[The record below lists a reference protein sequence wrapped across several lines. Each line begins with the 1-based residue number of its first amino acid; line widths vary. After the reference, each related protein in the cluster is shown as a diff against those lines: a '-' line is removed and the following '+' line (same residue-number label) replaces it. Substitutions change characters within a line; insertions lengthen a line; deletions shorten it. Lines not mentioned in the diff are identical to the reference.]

1 MKTYNEIL
9 KDIEKTKKALTAA
22 EQKEKNLIDRIYDAP
37 DLLTKRAIKNELNA
51 EIIKTSEKVQDLKIT
66 IKMLTN
72 NAKRALF
79 VEMVPAIITTLDKY
93 KNKPYGEKTRDK
105 ISDEIK
111 TATGCRC
118 YIKNSYGDSE
128 INIYPA
134 IYSHEIKIYTKDFKI
149 LNNEN
154 KIQVPTAENLKL
166 YYINEYIENLD
177 CLNIILFIVNC
188 ITRLLMSCSIIIN
201 ITKINKQYIPIIFGL
216 ISLGIG
222 CFFTLNQTIFEKL
235 KMQILTI
242 NSILLLI
249 ITAITLYFIIVGGK
263 HEKQNIK

>member
-9 KDIEKTKKALTAA
+9 KDIEKTRKALAAA
-22 EQKEKNLIDRIYDAP
+22 EQKEKNLIDRIYAAP
-37 DLLTKRAIKNELNA
+37 DLLTKRAIKNDLNA

-79 VEMVPAIITTLDKY
+79 VETVPAIIATLEKY

-118 YIKNSYGDSE
+118 YIKDSYSDSE
-128 INIYPA
+128 IKIYPA

-149 LNNEN
+149 LNDEN

-166 YYINEYIENLD
+166 YYINEYIEN
-177 CLNIILFIVNC
+177 
-188 ITRLLMSCSIIIN
+188 
-201 ITKINKQYIPIIFGL
+201 IPA
-216 ISLGIG
+216 
-222 CFFTLNQTIFEKL
+222 
-235 KMQILTI
+235 
-242 NSILLLI
+242 
-249 ITAITLYFIIVGGK
+249 AIKAMKSTYKKAV
-263 HEKQNIK
+263 EKQKELEKICDEFNAYAVDGIDRIYKDKYIYENGRV

>member
-37 DLLTKRAIKNELNA
+37 DLLTKRAIKNDLNA

-66 IKMLTN
+66 IKMLIN

-79 VEMVPAIITTLDKY
+79 VETVPAIITTLEKY

-118 YIKNSYGDSE
+118 YIKNSYSDSE
-128 INIYPA
+128 INIYPTL
-134 IYSHEIKIYTKDFKI
+134 YSYEIKIYTRDFKI
-149 LNNEN
+149 LNDEN
-154 KIQVPTAENLKL
+154 KIQTPTAEHLKL
-166 YYINEYIENLD
+166 YYAKEYID
-177 CLNIILFIVNC
+177 D
-188 ITRLLMSCSIIIN
+188 
-201 ITKINKQYIPIIFGL
+201 IPA
-216 ISLGIG
+216 
-222 CFFTLNQTIFEKL
+222 
-235 KMQILTI
+235 
-242 NSILLLI
+242 
-249 ITAITLYFIIVGGK
+249 AIKAMKKAYKKAV
-263 HEKQNIK
+263 EKQKELETICNEFNFYAVDGIDSIYKDKYIYEVFRV

>member
-9 KDIEKTKKALTAA
+9 KDIEKTKKALAA
-22 EQKEKNLIDRIYDAP
+22 TEEKEKNLIDRIYSAP
-37 DLLTKRAIKNELNA
+37 DLLTKRAIKNDLNA

-79 VEMVPAIITTLDKY
+79 VEIVPAIIATLEKY

-118 YIKNSYGDSE
+118 YIKNSYSDSE

-134 IYSHEIKIYTKDFKI
+134 LYSYEIKIYTKDFKI
-149 LNNEN
+149 LNDEN

-166 YYINEYIENLD
+166 YYINEYIEN
-177 CLNIILFIVNC
+177 
-188 ITRLLMSCSIIIN
+188 
-201 ITKINKQYIPIIFGL
+201 IPA
-216 ISLGIG
+216 
-222 CFFTLNQTIFEKL
+222 
-235 KMQILTI
+235 
-242 NSILLLI
+242 
-249 ITAITLYFIIVGGK
+249 AIKAMKNAYKKAV
-263 HEKQNIK
+263 EKQKELEKICDEFNFYAVDGINRIYKDKYIYEKFTV